1 MIDETKLSE
10 PEWQRITGVVTWH
23 DFLQLPFELQQK
35 FRHSLPGVAE
45 QLERKHFAKVSPV
58 SPAVS
63 G

>member
-23 DFLQLPFELQQK
+23 DFLQLPFDLQMK
-35 FRHSLPGVAE
+35 FRAAMPGVAE

-58 SPAVS
+58 SPGRS